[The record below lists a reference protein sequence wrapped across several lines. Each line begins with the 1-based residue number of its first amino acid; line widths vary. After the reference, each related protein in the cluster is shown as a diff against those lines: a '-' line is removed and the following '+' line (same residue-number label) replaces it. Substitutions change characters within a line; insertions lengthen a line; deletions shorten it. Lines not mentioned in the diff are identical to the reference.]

1 MLRLVLLHGLDLLRD
16 LKHAGYRGVRDG
28 GGRIL
33 FFHYWL
39 VRIDKET
46 RDGLVVFQATRQIL
60 AGFSRFNKNFYISV
74 SGAGVGV
81 LDTYLSKQV
90 LSVGKVYIWNH
101 LGKDAFQGQFLKIGL
116 LLLVL
121 FFPLGLCGSFRF
133 FATFSALFL
142 RLLFL
147 FSGWFLL
154 CNGIN
159 PTFFRL
165 HVSLFWLL
173 FNPRNKLFDRI
184 NVGSDTI
191 DSHAGSGSEGVL
203 FSDLNLCGLVEL
215 VRAKQT

>member
-1 MLRLVLLHGLDLLRD
+1 M
-16 LKHAGYRGVRDG
+16 
-28 GGRIL
+28 
-33 FFHYWL
+33 
-39 VRIDKET
+39 
-46 RDGLVVFQATRQIL
+46 
-60 AGFSRFNKNFYISV
+60 
-74 SGAGVGV
+74 
-81 LDTYLSKQV
+81 

-101 LGKDAFQGQFLKIGL
+101 LGKNAFQGQFLKIGL

-154 CNGIN
+154 CNTIN
-159 PTFFRL
+159 PTFLRL
-165 HVSLFWLL
+165 HLSLFRLL
-173 FNPRNKLFDRI
+173 FNPRYEFFDRI
-184 NVGSDTI
+184 DVCGDTV
-191 DSHAGSGSEGVL
+191 DGHAGSGSEGVL